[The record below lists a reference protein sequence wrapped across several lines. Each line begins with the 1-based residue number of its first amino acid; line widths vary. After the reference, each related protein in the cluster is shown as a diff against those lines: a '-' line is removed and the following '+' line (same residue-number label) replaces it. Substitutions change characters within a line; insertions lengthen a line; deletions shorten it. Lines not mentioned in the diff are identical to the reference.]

1 MKTPPIHF
9 GIYFVS
15 KKYLKT
21 FNSYIND
28 YSKGLFKDGR
38 PFVCIYPQN
47 NYSEQPYFVPL
58 LSLNQQSDNYK
69 KKRSR
74 WLEYKNLELNC
85 PSFLTTILFF
95 KDPIDKKSNITS
107 IASLSKTIP
116 VPNEMLIPKLKNGK
130 LVHINQKDGNILAT
144 NLNKYIQS
152 TIVDYSKSM
161 PLVGYL
167 NILAKKKHDPNARE
181 YAIDH
186 NKLTQAIKEYYK
198 TKQNHKSEE
207 KEK

>member
-58 LSLNQQSDNYK
+58 LSLNQQ
-69 KKRSR
+69 
-74 WLEYKNLELNC
+74 
-85 PSFLTTILFF
+85 
-95 KDPIDKKSNITS
+95 
-107 IASLSKTIP
+107 
-116 VPNEMLIPKLKNGK
+116 
-130 LVHINQKDGNILAT
+130 
-144 NLNKYIQS
+144 
-152 TIVDYSKSM
+152 
-161 PLVGYL
+161 
-167 NILAKKKHDPNARE
+167 
-181 YAIDH
+181 
-186 NKLTQAIKEYYK
+186 KEYYK